1 MGSGTVRL
9 LCQGLEVFKA
19 FSRSKRASLA
29 GELAVNR
36 VNFSGLL
43 PRANELGSWGADW
56 QVFAMAWV
64 TPQQWRRG
72 VFIHRKLF
80 SFIVCV
86 PSPFFHHHQ
95 EGGGSAPTVTT
106 PNVSFDTNAPLS
118 PTVEASGMARSDG
131 ETHGDESREQYFDP
145 SLEAVEDHA
154 FDDLMEASAQGGLS
168 ESERTSSTPSSL
180 CCFCRY

>member
-1 MGSGTVRL
+1 MYFL
-9 LCQGLEVFKA
+9 L
-19 FSRSKRASLA
+19 S
-29 GELAVNR
+29 NR
-36 VNFSGLL
+36 RCRFFGLL
-43 PRANELGSWGADW
+43 PRANELGKLGNGIDG
-56 QVFAMAWV
+56 FLRWV

-86 PSPFFHHHQ
+86 PSPFIHHHQ

-106 PNVSFDTNAPLS
+106 PDVSFDTNAPLS